1 MAYTKEVHHI
11 PELDYTKPTE
21 FLALGIFQ
29 DKGLQDSHREVDA
42 VLGGLLGKVLEAKD
56 FKGKKGDAL
65 VLFTSTPLA
74 RVGLVGL
81 GEEEKFSPE
90 VARQAAGKAV
100 GLARKHN
107 LTACGLLAFKATLSE
122 EDLTQAMVEGLIL
135 GSYQFLE
142 HKKPEDD
149 TKELEKLILFGPGSK
164 VGLERG
170 NIIGSSVCFS
180 RDLQNQPSNVATP
193 SHLAEEA
200 QRIAK
205 APNIKCT
212 VFDRK
217 QFTDMGMGALAGVA
231 AGTDQPPKFI
241 VIEYQG
247 SKTGEAPLALVGKGL
262 TFDAG
267 GICIKPSDKM
277 DEMKFDMSGGAAVLG
292 IMEVVSRLRPKLNI
306 VAAIPS
312 TENLLGG
319 NAQKPGDIVKAYNG
333 KTIEVINTDAEGRL
347 ILADALSY
355 VVDKYKPAAIMNFA
369 TLTGAVL
376 IALGHRASGLM
387 GNNDDFIEE
396 VKRASEKSGER
407 VWQLPMWEE
416 YGEDIKSKVADIKNI
431 GKGRLAGTIA
441 GGVFLKEFVGETP
454 WVHLDIAG
462 TAWQDDDQPYT
473 PGGGSGVAVRLVTTL
488 ILDRAAS

>member
-1 MAYTKEVHHI
+1 
-11 PELDYTKPTE
+11 
-21 FLALGIFQ
+21 
-29 DKGLQDSHREVDA
+29 
-42 VLGGLLGKVLEAKD
+42 
-56 FKGKKGDAL
+56 
-65 VLFTSTPLA
+65 
-74 RVGLVGL
+74 
-81 GEEEKFSPE
+81 
-90 VARQAAGKAV
+90 
-100 GLARKHN
+100 
-107 LTACGLLAFKATLSE
+107 
-122 EDLTQAMVEGLIL
+122 
-135 GSYQFLE
+135 
-142 HKKPEDD
+142 
-149 TKELEKLILFGPGSK
+149 
-164 VGLERG
+164 
-170 NIIGSSVCFS
+170 
-180 RDLQNQPSNVATP
+180 
-193 SHLAEEA
+193 
-200 QRIAK
+200 
-205 APNIKCT
+205 
-212 VFDRK
+212 
-217 QFTDMGMGALAGVA
+217 MGMAALAGVA

-241 VIEYQG
+241 VMEYHG
-247 SKTGEAPLALVGKGL
+247 GKSGEAPLALVGKGL

-267 GICIKPSDKM
+267 GICIKPSEKM

-292 IMEVVSRLRPKLNI
+292 IMEVVSRLQPKLNI

-319 NAQKPGDIVKAYNG
+319 SAQKPGDIVKAYSG

-387 GNNDDFIEE
+387 GNNDEFIEE
-396 VKRASEKSGER
+396 VKLASEKSGER

-416 YGEDIKSKVADIKNI
+416 YSEDIKSKVADIKNI

-488 ILDRAAS
+488 ILDRAASA